1 LKVRVLKSDEY
12 PEAIVVEV
20 IGGKENFRVRF
31 RELNDGTIMSGM
43 APSAS
48 KEQEIERVG

>member
-12 PEAIVVEV
+12 AEAIVVEV
-20 IGGKENFRVRF
+20 IGGKDNFRVTF
-31 RELNDGTIMSGM
+31 RELNDGTIILGM

-48 KEQEIERVG
+48 KEQEMGRVG